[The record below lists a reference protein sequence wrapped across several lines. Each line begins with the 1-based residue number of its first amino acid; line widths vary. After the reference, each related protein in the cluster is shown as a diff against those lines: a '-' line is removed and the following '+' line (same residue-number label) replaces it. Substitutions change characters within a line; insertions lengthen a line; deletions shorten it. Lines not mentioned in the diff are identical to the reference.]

1 MGENVKALAKVQS
14 DLVDAKLDTE
24 VSLDALMHLAFAAR
38 TADVAKWEEMADLS
52 EK

>member
-24 VSLDALMHLAFAAR
+24 VSLDALMHLAFAAC
-38 TADVAKWEEMADLS
+38 TADVATWEEMADLS